1 MKHKLTWKSNFNLAM
16 TAFAPNRRAE
26 QIGLLKSKEDNG
38 AWQIPFWRHQSSA
51 RRVLFGQQSSAG
63 SVLLWRHQFSSGRV
77 QFWHQSSTGSVLFD
91 DTSPVLGVSCFD
103 DTSPESIGTHPLTCL
118 WITSQVFCY
127 ESQLSHVGGPR
138 CTVRT
143 ISSSCA
149 AGLGA
154 LYGPLVLHVL
164 LASVHCTV
172 VNAFRIIVTSNPF
185 RLG

>member
-1 MKHKLTWKSNFNLAM
+1 M
-16 TAFAPNRRAE
+16 APGRSHFDDTSPVP
-26 QIGLLKSKEDNG
+26 GVSCLDNSPVLG
-38 AWQIPFWRHQSSA
+38 VSCFDDTSS
-51 RRVLFGQQSSAG
+51 V
-63 SVLLWRHQFSSGRV
+63 GRV